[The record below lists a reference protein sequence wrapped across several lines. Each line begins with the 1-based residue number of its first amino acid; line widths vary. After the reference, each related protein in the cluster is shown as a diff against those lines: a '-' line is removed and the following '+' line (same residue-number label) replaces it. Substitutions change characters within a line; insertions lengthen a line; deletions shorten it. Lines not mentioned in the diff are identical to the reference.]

1 MHVPERAEAAEARE
15 AKAGGAEFL
24 RDIPGD
30 VDPDHVKRDSPG
42 ARAVEGRDAM
52 ADLLEIDA
60 EPVPQEVQV
69 VALVLRGAEERLVG
83 RQDGAGEIVGQRD
96 AAEGSRSR

>member
-1 MHVPERAEAAEARE
+1 
-15 AKAGGAEFL
+15 
-24 RDIPGD
+24 
-30 VDPDHVKRDSPG
+30 
-42 ARAVEGRDAM
+42 M

-60 EPVPQEVQV
+60 EPVPQEIQV
-69 VALVLRGAEERLVG
+69 VPLVLRGAEERLIG